1 MINSNRVVS
10 VTRTDL
16 LSLYATMLVG
26 DQVSSL
32 AKVSASEPGVF
43 VVSSGS
49 GNKIAD
55 EPVKSFDFASG
66 VSSMTLY
73 FVPAFDFEGFKV
85 QGTAVTTSG
94 ADVDADSAT
103 LYTATLSGGAVTIA
117 KIGL

>member
-16 LSLYATMLVG
+16 ISLYATILVG

-32 AKVSASEPGVF
+32 AKISATNPGEF
-43 VVSSGS
+43 VLTTGS

-55 EPVKSFDFASG
+55 EPIKSLEFGS
-66 VSSMTLY
+66 VTSMVIY
-73 FVPAFDFEGFKV
+73 FVAALDFDGFYVGGTKKV
-85 QGTAVTTSG
+85 LAGD
-94 ADVDADSAT
+94 DVVADSAQ
-103 LYTATLSGGAVTIA
+103 LYTATLADGTVTIA

>member
-16 LSLYATMLVG
+16 ISLYATILVG

-32 AKVSASEPGVF
+32 AKISATNPGEF
-43 VVSSGS
+43 VLTTGS

-55 EPVKSFDFASG
+55 EPIKSLEFGS
-66 VSSMTLY
+66 VTSMVVY
-73 FVPAFDFEGFKV
+73 FVPAFDFDGFYV
-85 QGTAVTTSG
+85 GGTKKALAG
-94 ADVDADSAT
+94 ATVDADSAT
-103 LYTATLSGGAVTIA
+103 LYSATLADGTVTIA